1 VKEGTVTVALEVDAE
16 PQAAFDVFMEE
27 LAAAL
32 RRSGIEFVP
41 EGDGQIREGGLEVGR
56 VTVWEPPKQVTL
68 RWRAAAE
75 WDPEDVT
82 ELEVRTEG
90 SGEAARITV
99 EHRGFGKQFWAEH
112 EIVGWFADQVATPF
126 LSRSAPRMFGNW
138 LTDRAARRPSGGFA
152 RTSYRD
158 PTHHRPSFG
167 AILATLQPGP
177 EDSLLEIGCGGGAFL
192 AQALRTG
199 CRAAGVDHSPE
210 MVQVARDL
218 NAEAITDGRLE
229 IVQADAARL
238 PFADDAFTCAA
249 MMQVFF
255 FLVDPEGVLRECRRV
270 LVDDGRLAVFTI
282 SEEARGTPAAPE
294 PMASRA
300 RFYTD
305 EELVD
310 LARAAG
316 FSDASVTR
324 PNLEPFARE
333 AGLPEDIVALFAA
346 DERAGQLLVAR

>member
-1 VKEGTVTVALEVDAE
+1 MTGTVRVALEVDAD
-16 PQAAFDVFMEE
+16 PQTAFDVFVEE

-32 RRSGIEFVP
+32 GRSGIDFVP
-41 EGDGQIREGGLEVGR
+41 EADGAIAESGFEVGR
-56 VTVWEPPKQVTL
+56 VTAWEPPERVALQ
-68 RWRAAAE
+68 WRAAE

-82 ELEVRTEG
+82 QLELRAERTG
-90 SGEAARITV
+90 DATV
-99 EHRGFGKQFWAEH
+99 LTLEHRGFGKQFWGEH
-112 EIVGWFADQVATPF
+112 EIVGWFADQVAAPVV
-126 LSRSAPRMFGNW
+126 SRSAPRMLGNW

-152 RTSYRD
+152 RASYRD

-167 AILATLQPGP
+167 AVLAALQLGP
-177 EDSLLEIGCGGGAFL
+177 DDVLLEIGPGGGAFL
-192 AQALRTG
+192 EQALRSG

-210 MVQVARDL
+210 MVEVARDL
-218 NAEAITDGRLE
+218 NADAVADGRLE
-229 IVQADAARL
+229 LVQADAARL
-238 PFADDAFTCAA
+238 PFADDTFTCAA

-255 FLVDPEGVLRECRRV
+255 FLPDPARVLAECRRV
-270 LVDDGRLAVFTI
+270 LRDGGRVAVFTI
-282 SEEARGTPAAPE
+282 SEEARGGPAAPE

-324 PNLEPFARE
+324 PDLEPFAHE
-333 AGLPEDIVALFAA
+333 AGLPDDVAALFAS
-346 DERAGQLLVAR
+346 EQRAGQLLVAR